1 MEIAN
6 FNNFEDRVF
15 CQVFKKYFEEI
26 QVHVED
32 WDALFKDMNA
42 DERDVAKVLMED
54 GKIYGFIIYRKD
66 ELKNW
71 FFCETIGFIR
81 EFWISKSMRKQGF
94 GSKLLEAA
102 EKDMEDVNRI
112 MLTPAKRKESFYE
125 KRGYRKAKIQA
136 LNCLHVYVK
145 ER

>member
-1 MEIAN
+1 
-6 FNNFEDRVF
+6 
-15 CQVFKKYFEEI
+15 
-26 QVHVED
+26 
-32 WDALFKDMNA
+32 
-42 DERDVAKVLMED
+42 
-54 GKIYGFIIYRKD
+54 
-66 ELKNW
+66 
-71 FFCETIGFIR
+71 
-81 EFWISKSMRKQGF
+81 MRKQGF

-145 ER
+145 EL

>member
-1 MEIAN
+1 MKIIRKEEIMEITN
-6 FNNFEDRVF
+6 FNNFVGLCF

-71 FFCETIGFIR
+71 FFFETIGFIR
-81 EFWISKSMRKQGF
+81 EFWISKSMK
-94 GSKLLEAA
+94 ET
-102 EKDMEDVNRI
+102 RI
-112 MLTPAKRKESFYE
+112 WL
-125 KRGYRKAKIQA
+125 
-136 LNCLHVYVK
+136 
-145 ER
+145 